1 MARLRFPGRPGYRFD
16 RLGIRYGA
24 DEAKNVSDPALTIVA
39 NIHRGLRA
47 FREIFGESDEEEE
60 FEGFDVRDVKK
71 AEKKLKAALED
82 DETEEE
88 IEMELVDTPIC
99 SGTRFSHARSSLD
112 ELPASERTR
121 GRIKAVVRK
130 SYKELIKQGLTK
142 PSKSHFIKKVKDLSS
157 PVKEAKK
164 VLLQRNS
171 QDGRRLRDSK
181 SPKVQKGLDTSLG
194 KIKIK
199 LSPGGEKGRIVKGV
213 LNKSPHYKERLVK
226 RKVSTQKLSSV
237 SIKRTERNVAKQLL
251 HHAKQ
256 AKKSTFTPAT
266 HRKQF
271 VLPTQSSRSSRV
283 IKPNKRFLEDDSFH
297 IIITKRPKTADQNDV
312 QVATPSDGGD
322 KKVVETS
329 FSSPDKGF
337 SKSIFHTPTK
347 FRPEFPNLSS
357 PPSNLGSGLSSRPG
371 LFEMPLVL
379 EGKRERKPSLK
390 MRMKLTENSEDSTLK
405 KVIEESCKTYSWEA
419 GKSDSS
425 TAAST
430 SASKQPPVSIR
441 SSALFAPPK
450 FGVSAFSSINL
461 SQFRKS
467 GMGNEGQTEM
477 SRWRGSSIL
486 RKAKFQLNM
495 TALNR
500 SKAALA
506 RSLKA
511 QMKKEAKLERKLKRQ
526 RKLGLAPAVP
536 IRITTAMSGS
546 YMDKVERPQLTQDDD
561 EKAASEKMDQSPE
574 IESCEDPIVSQT
586 DVETKKFAARR
597 NKCAV
602 CQDSSLMHGKYY
614 YGVPSCDSCRKFYR
628 GQVTKLKKR
637 KLFCKFEGKCKIT
650 KETKKDCSACRLRKC
665 RRVFP
670 KVEELQPNR
679 ANIASIIVRTSEK
692 SQSTTQTSFSAGP
705 VIKLITQTETSPF
718 FEISK
723 KTDLEASTETIRR
736 ELTPLYDDS
745 KKGETIFRPPDP
757 LVSSSQGDCEKM
769 KEMEDKTSK
778 KSTSTREALKEIFK
792 AKQEKSNKVEKK
804 EEYQN
809 KEALDSQMKHQS
821 SALLTSSPESLGDS
835 PTSEVRGPRI
845 KHVCRNASM
854 VLGKPI
860 AKFPSPKSEIRLS
873 ALPVQEKA
881 KILKKDELEKAEF
894 SDDEQ
899 PLQGIKQKG
908 EDTSVTFIKS
918 PPPPK
923 RVQKPQQQK
932 FRMGKRKVRCKVCKG
947 CLALDCGT
955 CRHCQDKPKFGGP
968 GLLKQACVE
977 RRCENPRYA
986 RAATSA
992 FISVKSGQGKDG
1004 TCDVEAAVDLEQ
1016 KSTTNRTRGGVTS
1029 IHHKT
1034 SLSQTGRG
1042 QEGIMKQPDFPV
1054 PELSFQNVRSGRM
1067 FRAGNEVRRLNFD
1080 LGGQQ
1085 SNVTS
1090 ATREGCAEVL
1100 LPKMTETQGRKEGRL
1115 KDKLGFGRQD
1125 TVTLQPVLSTIRHWR
1140 SGSLEDQHHLVR
1152 ADFMEDYDLEYAWVN
1167 GMSLTMSGPV
1177 CVRSVCYL
1185 CGSSGKHKLIY
1196 CTLCCEPYHEF
1207 CLEDSS
1213 PSKEDLENWCCSRCQ
1228 FCHVCGRQN
1237 NLLQCDKCQNT
1248 YHPECLGPNYPTKP
1262 SKKGIWICSKCVRC
1276 KSCGATTPG
1285 TAWNA
1290 TWTYNFS
1297 LCYECGKLMDK
1308 GNFCPVCHKC
1318 YSDDDWESK
1327 MIQCSSCDSWVHAR
1341 CEGLNDEM
1349 YNILSYLPED
1359 VSYICQVCK
1368 GNQTNELPN
1377 ILQHEFFVRLRDV
1390 IHSLVISKCA
1400 QHLIRIDEK
1409 KEENAQDKKSPQK
1422 NHSSVGNTTSEDC
1435 DVGPDENNSSVMD
1448 TDTLNSENK
1457 ISQNVM
1463 EETDMENTGSDVC
1476 ASDVSS
1482 LLEKVVTSSE
1492 LSCDQTVLPKETTL
1506 TQPTSVISDS
1516 EVNIPGTEPCDSNK
1530 FECCK
1535 KEKHES
1541 NELYSKIESV
1551 CVDED
1556 DKGEDKEI
1564 KFVGKQQG
1572 ENNLKDSDVS
1582 GVNFELCGSD
1592 ILSDTISSCDKTE
1605 LSSDL
1610 MSAASDNTYK
1620 SGCTVNIRSD
1630 LLSVSNEGEHV
1641 CRDVSVINSEGQYV
1655 QEGIVAKASDS
1666 VSVISVAS
1674 REFSSD
1680 LVSDLK
1686 PSKLDSAQSESL
1698 DTDAK
1703 CGQKELLNQESH
1715 KAMDIGEHSSEVS
1728 NCKKSE
1734 KSIHTICTTVSEQTE
1749 NVDIIGTFD
1758 SKQLQLVNSSQ
1769 EKPNIED
1776 LTGRKNEQSEE
1787 NNPISEECGKESENI
1802 SISKARDCKSELI
1815 NMEYALDGHQ
1825 SGLAKVEESRQDMN
1839 SNLET
1844 ELKPLTDLEESDVR
1858 VSTESSKISVEKD
1871 VPNSQAESVHA
1882 SNMQSA
1888 SLKPELSSH
1897 GNQSDCSRP
1906 KSIQVR
1912 FSLEDPVHITKKHP
1926 KDLNQI
1932 KIKLEERKYSTV
1944 EEFSEDIVRV
1954 IMTALANPEEQKQA
1968 RKKAINSVRSIFI
1981 KQMERCFP
1989 WYNVKTSKLWDI
2001 NQSWPDRMLPDAT
2014 LPPYID
2020 HTYAQ
2025 WLEREEPPVSPQP
2038 SPFKRISGT
2047 PMKKL
2052 SSKALLESDEGIESS
2067 SLDMSV
2073 EAGEDVRRCIL
2084 CSMLGDQDHNDA
2096 GRLLYSGQDDW
2107 IHINCALWS
2116 AEVYEDS
2123 NGSLQNVQEAYS
2135 RGKMLK
2141 CDLCQKSGATVGCNT
2156 RGCPANYHFMCA
2168 RGDNCVFQEDKKVF
2182 CKFHHDRVDGD
2193 LVEDNNFAVLR
2204 RVYVSQEN
2212 IRYTKKPW
2220 SRGLNPAEINIIIGS
2235 STVECLG
2242 RLTPLSDQRNYLVP
2256 VDFMSTRIYWST
2268 QDCRRRCVYT
2278 CRVIEIQPEAQ
2289 SPKVIMQ
2296 DIRIVHDESH
2306 PDYVPLSE
2314 LNIPGL
2320 NICPKQFP
2328 LTQKSIEQE
2337 NIIDLTQESVME
2349 VCDLTRN
2356 ETPVVQNHIGNIKF
2370 CKMQE
2375 SITDSSINSNS
2386 SKCLSSK
2393 ASSLS
2398 FDTASLSASWP
2409 LVAQKKVKLQPPID
2423 LSKLSPNTLKC
2434 LNIKDPEKY
2443 LAGSSKESANF
2454 TSKSVPLESAQSEF
2468 DVYNR
2473 LNKVVERL
2481 NEAAARATQRKV
2493 GHSSLPSSRPR
2504 SQNSISS
2511 RSPSVERM
2519 LSSPGD
2525 QPVGFT
2531 PPTLLPRRSKS
2542 EDRSFSTLT
2551 TEANSTIL
2559 NSVTRPRSR
2568 SYEEH
2573 QGYENDKSKTESI
2586 LSEESRAVSAPVLED
2601 IFVKH
2606 IGLSASTESSRSVDS
2621 LQIISDL
2628 DPISEE
2634 TDSVPEF
2641 ESPVSFE
2648 NLLKDLS
2655 GDGTIVVMTEDPNI
2669 SEEEAIQL
2677 AQAFLEQSNS
2687 STEER
2692 ANVEHV
2698 GQEKFQEGL
2707 VQPELET
2714 VNQCRHEQSDSSVTK
2729 DADKEKNHDVNVQ
2742 KVAMETK
2749 YVDSCTQME
2758 VDSSLEVIE
2767 GEALDS
2773 CNIVGTDRIK
2783 KTDKIDDSV
2792 LLKLEDLTVEM
2803 MECDGQSSEA
2813 VFNSGIEQISR
2824 ETREDAA
2831 AMPLSCSTPGQR
2843 LERNIFDTIS
2853 NESVN
2858 FEDSDLTD
2866 VGTSDSFQSLPMNQA
2881 VVSTAPSWLKKFNLL
2896 RDSETL
2902 QQGEMHISGKQAK
2915 EGDNVTGLITKSEGN
2930 DGIMGSSCKSDSS
2943 KLSGASMACIIIE
2956 DNTDEQV
2963 SVSLTTKVSS
2973 VCSQTSQGQKELN
2986 EDCKVLSDSAK
2997 VVVVTSKFE
3006 DSVKQDHDIP
3016 VESRQPDT
3024 VLNLKVRLNERGD
3037 GSNVEKMDD
3046 PNDRPVCMTNDLNDL
3061 MNAVSLPKKELKDI
3075 GVSPRRFTAFVD
3087 TDSFDPSCHVKKLS
3101 GNSAE
3106 KEKQD
3111 CDEMHKYAD
3120 NKIDEEEDKRVHGKG
3135 ENVIVDEVD
3144 GDQLRPDSLLD
3155 SEIGDYGNVR
3165 LYGGGLALGDRSARK
3180 SVFVNHVTNSE
3191 DNLCSEEN
3199 TSQKVTSLST
3209 AQNCDIN
3216 MKGDFTCSETK
3227 TSSQSGNNQDILN
3240 IKEEKCDRKNETV
3253 CNEKYD
3259 KSVPD
3264 TSSSTYDLTNEA
3276 RSETKMALLR
3286 GLGLERSEDVE
3297 KAKKQM
3303 NKTSPFPLKD
3313 YLLKDKLG
3321 NSYKMRQAKVVLSPL
3336 KIYPLRSKT
3345 TQITVGTNPHK
3356 RHLSFYDKTK
3366 DKLVNSGYDD
3376 NEDGEKVKEKGR
3388 SGCDS
3393 DEQELPLHDRIAQK
3407 IKMESLAKSSP
3418 GDQGPF
3424 KCPTCKRMYRT
3435 QESYQNHVKNCDF
3448 EVSTSDEEEEDKD
3461 KEDNPSL
3468 PKFRRSTVF
3477 QRLAMEAE
3485 MRQKSEVVSPSTTGG
3500 ERGQKRKCSG
3510 DNPVHFIESSGYVNT
3525 QFTPERRGRG
3535 RPRKVPHR
3543 SVEVEEKEVE
3553 EPVVKRGRGRPP
3565 KHKDNP
3571 SEEADVKSTE
3581 NKLQAEGQ
3589 EIKVNRGR
3597 GRPRKIQSLDDDS
3610 FGKSRKDNTDTST
3623 CENDSEFIDSKDF
3636 KRKRGRL
3643 SESATSSNSE
3653 SQVLSIEDKSRQ
3665 QDLEESE
3672 FSDNE
3677 VQGEER
3683 DSSEEKDSE
3692 DQDRLEKQEKVKK
3705 GRDSEL
3711 DRKKGLN
3718 TLEEEDI
3725 GTESKSVYPYLDES
3739 LGVFLHSKADKE
3751 RLNKLKMIEASSQE
3765 SSSDPSFIQDDCIK
3779 SAEESSTNVSED
3791 NKPTEDRKDVLI
3803 EVNNSEVQ
3811 NNGHSSEIGTTVKSE
3826 PLPQHFEEPLKQQ
3839 ETNSPSSDT
3848 NNSDGE
3854 SGQAMDCNSSA
3865 ISDGSELRLGTTQE
3879 KDFERSESSDIKKCD
3894 VLDPMIDTSTKEKS
3908 KEQVHMPLSQIPKTV
3923 LELLEKGHRVVLKDP
3938 KDQTSFI
3945 WEKSEK
3951 GLIGR
3956 PFKNEQI
3963 LKCLEKEK
3971 IRDSDVA
3978 LKSVLGKSCA
3988 KLSKGP
3994 EINDNSS
4001 ESQAD
4006 VLPVIQNPANDF
4018 PASVQSVSL
4027 PQNQPITSCV
4037 SSMTIPSPMEI
4048 SREAAVSKDSL
4059 LTSSSVPEQ
4068 IKAQLKSTVVERI
4081 TPTSESM
4088 PTISSQILTSVSS
4101 AVPGGTTVS
4110 QSGPSKTGIQLS
4122 HDLNQKDRKGFAE
4135 LYQEILS
4142 TDYASF
4148 QAQEISQS
4156 KQGLFGQRSDLIGN
4170 PPLAPF
4176 IPTTRAG
4183 SQPVH
4188 SLYQGRIANQLGVQV
4203 NQVIQYPQVSQ
4214 MGIQSN
4220 IYPAQA
4226 NITTAD
4232 SLHGKSAIVQY
4243 SPLNPILNTSFVYS
4257 NHSSVQFGQPQGILP
4272 SNQCNF
4278 TNLQP
4283 NQSQNMSVKAVPI
4296 AASRCNV
4303 TLPLNQISGI
4313 RTIQNPTL
4321 SHPSSNLAMNPP
4333 LASNPGL
4340 TYMGSAILNKGGI
4353 AEKVTIT
4360 PQGLQSMLSSL
4371 RAMQGQVASVAADVQ
4386 PQQQQS
4392 VNRPIVPSVVQIV
4405 VSKGGCL
4412 SSSVVMTT
4420 TAAITTQSQSSK
4432 SVAVSSNGN
4441 VLIPNIISSTNQGS
4455 IQKGMFGNNLFSAQS
4470 SQDLASK
4477 GPMEE
4482 LVAIPT
4488 GDKIVS
4494 SSSTISKVRQSDS
4507 SCGVQSPGR
4516 VLQNTELLQKLKN
4529 IALKQSNQGTGSD
4542 ANPIMPPRT
4551 MSVAIKTSTGE
4562 YVKANINFS
4571 ANLDN
4576 CSLQEIFSQNKMT
4589 SLLNTSVECHT
4600 SVDPKHGYIGSK
4612 VVGGKVPT
4620 ASNQSIGGKYTFNKI
4635 KSLLAR
4641 KLRKPNIL
4649 HKVTKGS
4656 KGRYSIKN
4664 SYLEKNGLIQGHLSE
4679 EFVTPL
4685 SIRSPTGEE
4694 ANKLVPVNKS
4704 VPESSRQRVTL
4715 FNAQK
4720 IFSTEEWELIPNS
4733 RKKRATVK
4741 RHRKSPQK
4749 IRNVSGP
4756 HMSGVLSHPI
4766 IHPQKEG
4773 ALLPQPAV
4781 EEEVIATEFS
4791 SLAEYEERQNQQA
4804 QQVEGTSSN
4813 NGLRLVYEIT
4823 SDDGFSCKADTMED
4837 AWKQVIEKVQDA
4849 RVASRMKTLSYG
4861 GLDVLKLFGLNH
4873 NSVVYLVE
4881 QLYGAQ
4887 HCRKYRFR
4895 YHKHIVPEEEEE
4907 PVQNPTGCAR
4917 SEPFQ
4922 GRKPYDMFSF
4932 LMSKYRQ
4939 MPVEENCKEDVEMI
4953 HKSSRRATSMDLPMA
4968 MRFRKLQEHSREAV
4982 GVYRSKIHGRG
4993 LYCKR
4998 NIDAGE
5004 MVIEYAGEVIRSS
5017 LTDKREK
5024 YYESKGIGCYMFRID
5039 DMEVVDA
5046 TMHGT
5051 AARFINHSCD
5061 PNCYSKVINIDGKK
5075 HIVIFAMRPINRGE
5089 ELTYDYKFPI
5099 EDVKI
5104 PCTCGS
5110 KKCRKYLN

>member
-24 DEAKNVSDPALTIVA
+24 DDAKNVSDPALTIVA

-47 FREIFGESDEEEE
+47 FRELFGESDEEEE
-60 FEGFDVRDVKK
+60 FEGFDVRDVRK

-82 DETEEE
+82 GETSEE
-88 IEMELVDTPIC
+88 IEMELDTPIY

-130 SYKELIKQGLTK
+130 SYKELIKQGLAT
-142 PSKSHFIKKVKDLSS
+142 PSKSHFIKNVKGLGS
-157 PVKEAKK
+157 PVEEAKK
-164 VLLQRNS
+164 VLLPINFQS
-171 QDGRRLRDSK
+171 GRSDAK
-181 SPKVQKGLDTSLG
+181 SPKVQTGIDTSVG

-213 LNKSPHYKERLVK
+213 LNRSSNYKEEVVK
-226 RKVSTQKLSSV
+226 CKVSTQQLSSV

-256 AKKSTFTPAT
+256 AKKPTFTPTA

-283 IKPNKRFLEDDSFH
+283 IKPNKRFFEDDSFH
-297 IIITKRPKTADQNDV
+297 IFVTKRPKTAEQTEV
-312 QVATPSDGGD
+312 QIATPDGGD

-329 FSSPDKGF
+329 FASPDKGF
-337 SKSIFHTPTK
+337 SKSIFQTPTK

-371 LFEMPLVL
+371 LLEMPLVL

-390 MRMKLTENSEDSTLK
+390 MRMKLTENSEDGSLK
-405 KVIEESCKTYSWEA
+405 KVIEESCKISSWDT
-419 GKSDSS
+419 GKSDSP
-425 TAAST
+425 TALSS
-430 SASKQPPVSIR
+430 SATKQPPVSIR
-441 SSALFAPPK
+441 SSTLVAPPK

-461 SQFRKS
+461 SQLRKS
-467 GMGNEGQTEM
+467 GNEGQTDM

-536 IRITTAMSGS
+536 VRITSMSGS
-546 YMDKVERPQLTQDDD
+546 YMDKVERPQLTQDEE
-561 EKAASEKMDQSPE
+561 EKAASEKVEQSPN
-574 IESCEDPIVSQT
+574 IESFEEVAVSQIE
-586 DVETKKFAARR
+586 VETKKFAARR

-602 CQDSSLMHGKYY
+602 CGDISLMRGKYY

-670 KVEELQPNR
+670 KVEELQPKR
-679 ANIASIIVRTSEK
+679 AASISVKTLDK
-692 SQSTTQTSFSAGP
+692 SQSTTQASFSAGP
-705 VIKLITQTETSPF
+705 VIKIVTQAEALPT
-718 FEISK
+718 FENSK
-723 KTDLEASTETIRR
+723 KADLEASTETYRR
-736 ELTPLYDDS
+736 ELTPLNDDS
-745 KKGETIFRPPDP
+745 KKEEIIFHPPDP
-757 LVSSSQGDCEKM
+757 SVSSSQGDCEKF
-769 KEMEDKTSK
+769 KDLEEKLAK
-778 KSTSTREALKEIFK
+778 KSSREALKEILK
-792 AKQEKSNKVEKK
+792 AKQEKSNKIEKNQ
-804 EEYQN
+804 EYQN
-809 KEALDSQMKHQS
+809 KEAQDVQMKHQS
-821 SALLTSSPESLGDS
+821 NALLTSSPESLGDS

-873 ALPVQEKA
+873 ALPMLEKA

-908 EDTSVTFIKS
+908 EDSSVTFIKS

-923 RVQKPQQQK
+923 KVQKPQQQK

-947 CLALDCGT
+947 CIALDCGT

-992 FISVKSGQGKDG
+992 FISVKSGQGQDG
-1004 TCDVEAAVDLEQ
+1004 GCGIESAGDLEQ
-1016 KSTTNRTRGGVTS
+1016 ETTTNRTR
-1029 IHHKT
+1029 
-1034 SLSQTGRG
+1034 LSQTGRG
-1042 QEGIMKQPDFPV
+1042 QEVKANQPDFPV
-1054 PELSFQNVRSGRM
+1054 PELSFQSVRPGRM
-1067 FRAGNEVRRLNFD
+1067 VRAGNEVRRLNFD
-1080 LGGQQ
+1080 AGGLRN
-1085 SNVTS
+1085 NVTS
-1090 ATREGCAEVL
+1090 AAREGCAEVL
-1100 LPKMTETQGRKEGRL
+1100 LPKMVEAQGRKEGRL

-1140 SGSLEDQHHLVR
+1140 SGSSEDQHHLVR

-1308 GNFCPVCHKC
+1308 GNFCPICHKC

-1359 VSYICQVCK
+1359 ISYICQVCK
-1368 GNQTNELPN
+1368 GNRTNELPN
-1377 ILQHEFFVRLRDV
+1377 ILQHEFFVRLKDV

-1409 KEENAQDKKSPQK
+1409 KVENVQDKKSLE
-1422 NHSSVGNTTSEDC
+1422 NTAGNTISEDC
-1435 DVGPDENNSSVMD
+1435 DVGPDENNSSVME
-1448 TDTLNSENK
+1448 TETLNSDK

-1463 EETDMENTGSDVC
+1463 EETNMENTGSIVC
-1476 ASDVSS
+1476 DSNVSS
-1482 LLEKVVTSSE
+1482 SLEKVVTSSE
-1492 LSCDQTVLPKETTL
+1492 LSCDQTVLPKKSTL
-1506 TQPTSVISDS
+1506 TQPTSVISNS
-1516 EVNIPGTEPCDSNK
+1516 EVNIPGAEPCDSSK
-1530 FECCK
+1530 FHCC
-1535 KEKHES
+1535 ENEEHEY
-1541 NELYSKIESV
+1541 NEHNSKIESV
-1551 CVDED
+1551 CIAKNVKGK
-1556 DKGEDKEI
+1556 DKKI
-1564 KFVGKQQG
+1564 KFICKQAG
-1572 ENNLKDSDVS
+1572 ENNSKDVDVS
-1582 GVNFELCGSD
+1582 GVNFESCGSD
-1592 ILSDTISSCDKTE
+1592 IMGDTISSCDKTE
-1605 LSSDL
+1605 LSGDL
-1610 MSAASDNTYK
+1610 ISVVNDNKYK
-1620 SGCTVNIRSD
+1620 SGSTVSIKSSD
-1630 LLSVSNEGEHV
+1630 LQSVSSEEHV
-1641 CRDVSVINSEGQYV
+1641 CRDISVINRERQYV
-1655 QEGIVAKASDS
+1655 QEDIVTKVSDS
-1666 VSVISVAS
+1666 VSVISVPS
-1674 REFSSD
+1674 CEFSSD
-1680 LVSDLK
+1680 SVSDLK
-1686 PSKLDSAQSESL
+1686 PSDLDSAQSESF
-1698 DTDAK
+1698 DTDAN
-1703 CGQKELLNQESH
+1703 CGHKHLLNRESH
-1715 KAMDIGEHSSEVS
+1715 TAMDVEERSEVS
-1728 NCKKSE
+1728 NCKTSMKSVD
-1734 KSIHTICTTVSEQTE
+1734 IVCTTKSEQTE
-1749 NVDIIGTFD
+1749 SVTFD
-1758 SKQLQLVNSSQ
+1758 SKQLFDSFK
-1769 EKPNIED
+1769 EKPNTENR
-1776 LTGRKNEQSEE
+1776 TEQK
-1787 NNPISEECGKESENI
+1787 NPISEVWGEKSEQILN
-1802 SISKARDCKSELI
+1802 SKARDCKSELI
-1815 NMEYALDGHQ
+1815 NMQYDGHQ
-1825 SGLAKVEESRQDMN
+1825 SRIAKVEELKQILN

-1844 ELKPLTDLEESDVR
+1844 ELKSVTDLEESGNTA
-1858 VSTESSKISVEKD
+1858 SMESSNVFIEKD
-1871 VPNSQAESVHA
+1871 VLNSQAESVHA
-1882 SNMQSA
+1882 LNMQSA
-1888 SLKPELSSH
+1888 SVMPESSSH
-1897 GNQSDCSRP
+1897 GSQSDCSRP
-1906 KSIQVR
+1906 KTVQVR
-1912 FSLEDPVHITKKHP
+1912 FSLEDPVHNTKKHP
-1926 KDLNQI
+1926 KDLSQI
-1932 KIKLEERKYSTV
+1932 KMKLEERKYSTV

-1954 IMTALANPEEQKQA
+1954 IMTALSNPEDQKQA

-2014 LPPYID
+2014 IPPCID

-2038 SPFKRISGT
+2038 SPFKRIIGT

-2052 SSKALLESDEGIESS
+2052 SPKALLEAEEGVENSS
-2067 SLDMSV
+2067 MDMSV

-2084 CSMLGDQDHNDA
+2084 CSMIGDQDHNDA
-2096 GRLLYSGQDDW
+2096 GRLLYAGQDDW

-2141 CDLCQKSGATVGCNT
+2141 CDYCQKSGATVGCNT

-2168 RGDNCVFQEDKKVF
+2168 RGDNCVFQDDKKVF
-2182 CKFHHDRVDGD
+2182 CKFHQDRVDGD

-2235 STVECLG
+2235 TTIECLG
-2242 RLTPLSDQRNYLVP
+2242 RLTPLSDQRNYLIP

-2296 DIRIVHDESH
+2296 DIRIVHDKSH
-2306 PDYVPLSE
+2306 PDYIPLSE

-2320 NICPKQFP
+2320 NICPKQP
-2328 LTQKSIEQE
+2328 PPTQKNYEQQ
-2337 NIIDLTQESVME
+2337 NIIDLTHDSIME
-2349 VCDLTRN
+2349 VFDLTKD
-2356 ETPVVQNHIGNIKF
+2356 ETPFVQKHIENIKF
-2370 CKMQE
+2370 CKLQE
-2375 SITDSSINSNS
+2375 NKSADSSTNGNN
-2386 SKCLSSK
+2386 SKCLPSK
-2393 ASSLS
+2393 TNSLS
-2398 FDTASLSASWP
+2398 DDTGSLSASWP
-2409 LVAQKKVKLQPPID
+2409 LISQKKVKPQLPID

-2443 LAGSSKESANF
+2443 LSGSSNKSAEP

-2468 DVYNR
+2468 DIYNR
-2473 LNKVVERL
+2473 LSKVVERL
-2481 NEAAARATQRKV
+2481 NEAAARASQKKV

-2504 SQNSISS
+2504 SQNSVSS

-2542 EDRSFSTLT
+2542 EDRSFPTLT
-2551 TEANSTIL
+2551 TEANPAVLATE
-2559 NSVTRPRSR
+2559 TRPRSR
-2568 SYEEH
+2568 SFEEN
-2573 QGYENDKSKTESI
+2573 QGCKNDSQTESS
-2586 LSEESRAVSAPVLED
+2586 LSEESKHRQVSAPVLEE
-2601 IFVKH
+2601 IFVKQ
-2606 IGLSASTESSRSVDS
+2606 IGLSASTESSRNDGS

-2634 TDSVPEF
+2634 TDSISEVGD
-2641 ESPVSFE
+2641 PVSFE
-2648 NLLKDLS
+2648 NLLKDFS

-2677 AQAFLEQSNS
+2677 AQAFLEQSNL

-2692 ANVEHV
+2692 PDLEHV
-2698 GQEKFQEGL
+2698 GQEKFQEGH
-2707 VQPELET
+2707 VQPELQT
-2714 VNQCRHEQSDSSVTK
+2714 VNHCGNKQSNSDVS
-2729 DADKEKNHDVNVQ
+2729 KEVKQEKIQEVNVQ
-2742 KVAMETK
+2742 KVVMETK
-2749 YVDSCTQME
+2749 NVNSCTQME

-2767 GEALDS
+2767 GQALDS
-2773 CNIVGTDRIK
+2773 CSAVGMDRMK
-2783 KTDKIDDSV
+2783 KMEKSDDSA
-2792 LLKLEDLTVEM
+2792 LLKMEDLSVEM
-2803 MECDGQSSEA
+2803 VQCDGQSCETM
-2813 VFNSGIEQISR
+2813 FKSGMEHIRR
-2824 ETREDAA
+2824 ETKEDAA
-2831 AMPLSCSTPGQR
+2831 AMPLSCSTPAQK
-2843 LERNIFDTIS
+2843 LERNFFEAINDECS
-2853 NESVN
+2853 A
-2858 FEDSDLTD
+2858 FEDSNLANAD
-2866 VGTSDSFQSLPMNQA
+2866 TSDSFQSSPMNQA
-2881 VVSTAPSWLKKFNLL
+2881 VVSTAPSLFKKCNLFG
-2896 RDSETL
+2896 DAETS
-2902 QQGEMHISGKQAK
+2902 QQGEMHISGKAAK
-2915 EGDNVTGLITKSEGN
+2915 EGDNRTGLITNSEGN
-2930 DGIMGSSCKSDSS
+2930 DGIIRSPCKSDSCKS
-2943 KLSGASMACIIIE
+2943 SEANMACIIIE
-2956 DNTDEQV
+2956 DSTEEQV
-2963 SVSLTTKVSS
+2963 SVNLTSKESSICEQMSL
-2973 VCSQTSQGQKELN
+2973 GQKELN
-2986 EDCKVLSDSAK
+2986 EDRKLLSKK
-2997 VVVVTSKFE
+2997 VVVVSSKFE
-3006 DSVKQDHDIP
+3006 DSEKQDHNVP
-3016 VESRQPDT
+3016 VDCGQPDT
-3024 VLNLKVRLNERGD
+3024 VLNLKVKVTERGD
-3037 GSNVEKMDD
+3037 GPNVEKMNDSG
-3046 PNDRPVCMTNDLNDL
+3046 DRPVCITNEVKDL
-3061 MNAVSLPKKELKDI
+3061 MNAVSLPKKEFNA
-3075 GVSPRRFTAFVD
+3075 SESTN
-3087 TDSFDPSCHVKKLS
+3087 SFDPSDHGEKSSLHS
-3101 GNSAE
+3101 SE

-3111 CDEMHKYAD
+3111 CDEIRK
-3120 NKIDEEEDKRVHGKG
+3120 NTQFLIDEEDKRVDSKG

-3144 GDQLRPDSLLD
+3144 GDQLRSDSLSD
-3155 SEIGDYGNVR
+3155 SEIEGYGNVR
-3165 LYGGGLALGDRSARK
+3165 LYGGGLASCDRTSRK
-3180 SVFVNHVTNSE
+3180 SVFVNRVTGSE
-3191 DNLCSEEN
+3191 NNEEN
-3199 TSQKVTSLST
+3199 IPQKINSSSSV
-3209 AQNCDIN
+3209 QNCDIN
-3216 MKGDFTCSETK
+3216 MKGDFTRSEIK
-3227 TSSQSGNNQDILN
+3227 MSVEDKSNKETSSQSENNQDVLN
-3240 IKEEKCDRKNETV
+3240 IKDEKCDSKNEIV
-3253 CNEKYD
+3253 CND
-3259 KSVPD
+3259 KSVPKN
-3264 TSSSTYDLTNEA
+3264 SSSTYDLSTEA

-3303 NKTSPFPLKD
+3303 NKTSPSPLKD

-3321 NSYKMRQAKVVLSPL
+3321 NSFKMRQAKVVLSPL
-3336 KIYPLRSKT
+3336 KIYPLRSKR
-3345 TQITVGTNPHK
+3345 TQFIVGTNPHK
-3356 RHLSFYDKTK
+3356 RHLVFNDKAK
-3366 DKLVNSGYDD
+3366 DKHVNSSSDD
-3376 NEDGEKVKEKGR
+3376 NGDGEKVEEKGR
-3388 SGCDS
+3388 SGCYDV
-3393 DEQELPLHDRIAQK
+3393 EQELPLHDRIAQK
-3407 IKMESLAKSSP
+3407 IKLESLAKSSP
-3418 GDQGPF
+3418 GEQGPF

-3448 EVSTSDEEEEDKD
+3448 EVSTSDEEEDDKD

-3468 PKFRRSTVF
+3468 HKFRRSTVF
-3477 QRLAMEAE
+3477 QRLAIISE
-3485 MRQKSEVVSPSTTGG
+3485 MRQKSEVVSPSTTVVEKGK
-3500 ERGQKRKCSG
+3500 KRKSSG
-3510 DNPVHFIESSGYVNT
+3510 DNPGPFTESSGHVNT
-3525 QFTPERRGRG
+3525 QSTPEKRGRG
-3535 RPRKVPHR
+3535 RPRKFLPR
-3543 SVEVEEKEVE
+3543 SVEIEEKETE

-3571 SEEADVKSTE
+3571 LEDSDVKWTE
-3581 NKLQAEGQ
+3581 NRLQAESP
-3589 EIKVNRGR
+3589 EVKVNRGR
-3597 GRPRKIQSLDDDS
+3597 GRPRKIQSSDDDS
-3610 FGKSRKDNTDTST
+3610 LGKSRTDNPGTSI
-3623 CENDSEFIDSKDF
+3623 CENESEFIDTKEF
-3636 KRKRGRL
+3636 TKKRRRL
-3643 SESATSSNSE
+3643 HEGAASSNNE
-3653 SQVLSIEDKSRQ
+3653 SQVQSIEDKSRK

-3672 FSDNE
+3672 FSDSE
-3677 VQGEER
+3677 VHDMER
-3683 DSSEEKDSE
+3683 DSSEDKDSE
-3692 DQDRLEKQEKVKK
+3692 CKDGLEMQEKVEE

-3711 DRKKGLN
+3711 GEMKDLN
-3718 TLEEEDI
+3718 TLEEEDFSS
-3725 GTESKSVYPYLDES
+3725 ESKSVYPYLDET

-3751 RLNKLKMIEASSQE
+3751 RLIKLKMTQCQE
-3765 SSSDPSFIQDDCIK
+3765 SSSGNHSFIASDCNPEDCAK
-3779 SAEESSTNVSED
+3779 PAEESGMNVSEED
-3791 NKPTEDRKDVLI
+3791 KPNDESLEQNRKDVL
-3803 EVNNSEVQ
+3803 VDGQ
-3811 NNGHSSEIGTTVKSE
+3811 NNGQSSEMGTTVKRE
-3826 PLPQHFEEPLKQQ
+3826 TPPQHSEEPIKQQ
-3839 ETNSPSSDT
+3839 ETESPISAT
-3848 NNSDGE
+3848 NDAGGE
-3854 SGQAMDCNSSA
+3854 TGQAMDGNSST
-3865 ISDGSELRLGTTQE
+3865 ISDGSELRIDATQE
-3879 KDFERSESSDIKKCD
+3879 KELGKNKFSDIKKGAVCD
-3894 VLDPMIDTSTKEKS
+3894 PIMETSSKEKS
-3908 KEQVHMPLSQIPKTV
+3908 KDSFQMPLSQIPKTV
-3923 LELLEKGHRVVLKDP
+3923 LELLDKGHRVVLKDP

-3951 GLIGR
+3951 RLIGR

-3963 LKCLEKEK
+3963 LKCLENDKRK
-3971 IRDSDVA
+3971 DSDVA
-3978 LKSVLGKSCA
+3978 LKSLWRKSCA
-3988 KLSKGP
+3988 KLSKSP
-3994 EINDNSS
+3994 EISDNSP

-4006 VLPVIQNPANDF
+4006 ILQI
-4018 PASVQSVSL
+4018 PASVQSVSF
-4027 PQNQPITSCV
+4027 PQNQPVTSCV
-4037 SSMTIPSPMEI
+4037 SSPMEI
-4048 SREAAVSKDSL
+4048 SREAAVRKDSL
-4059 LTSSSVPEQ
+4059 LTSSSVPEP
-4068 IKAQLKSTVVERI
+4068 IKTQLKSTVVERI
-4081 TPTSESM
+4081 STPTSDSM
-4088 PTISSQILTSVSS
+4088 STISSQILASVISS
-4101 AVPGGTTVS
+4101 MPGGTTLS
-4110 QSGPSKTGIQLS
+4110 QSNPSKTGIQVS
-4122 HDLNQKDRKGFAE
+4122 QELNQKGRKGFAE

-4148 QAQEISQS
+4148 QGQEIGQTQ
-4156 KQGLFGQRSDLIGN
+4156 QGLHGHQSDLIGS

-4176 IPTTRAG
+4176 IPTTQAG

-4188 SLYQGRIANQLGVQV
+4188 SLYRGRITNQLGIQA
-4203 NQVIQYPQVSQ
+4203 NQVIQYPQVTQ
-4214 MGIQSN
+4214 MGIPSN
-4220 IYPAQA
+4220 IYPAQT
-4226 NITTAD
+4226 NLTTAEGLQGR
-4232 SLHGKSAIVQY
+4232 STIVQY
-4243 SPLNPILNTSFVYS
+4243 SPLNPILNPNFVYS
-4257 NHSSVQFGQPQGILP
+4257 NHSGVQFGQPPAILP

-4278 TNLQP
+4278 LNLQL
-4283 NQSQNMSVKAVPI
+4283 NQPQNISIKPVPI
-4296 AASRCNV
+4296 SVSRCSV
-4303 TLPLNQISGI
+4303 TNPLNPISGMG
-4313 RTIQNPTL
+4313 TMLNPTRSHL
-4321 SHPSSNLAMNPP
+4321 SPNLAMNPP
-4333 LASNPGL
+4333 LVSNPGL
-4340 TYMGSAILNKGGI
+4340 TYMGSAILNKGI

-4371 RAMQGQVASVAADVQ
+4371 RAMQGQATSAAADVQ
-4386 PQQQQS
+4386 LQQQQS

-4405 VSKGGCL
+4405 VTKGGSL

-4420 TAAITTQSQSSK
+4420 TATIATQSSK
-4432 SVAVSSNGN
+4432 PFSVSSNGN

-4455 IQKGMFGNNLFSAQS
+4455 MQKGSFGNNLVSAQS
-4470 SQDLASK
+4470 SQDLASRV
-4477 GPMEE
+4477 PTEE
-4482 LVAIPT
+4482 LIAIPS
-4488 GDKIVS
+4488 GENVVS
-4494 SSSTISKVRQSDS
+4494 CSSTISKERQSDS
-4507 SCGVQSPGR
+4507 SSGIHSGK

-4529 IALKQSNQGTGSD
+4529 IALKQSKQVIGSD
-4542 ANPIMPPRT
+4542 TNPNMTQRT

-4562 YVKANINFS
+4562 YVKANFNFGAKIDKS
-4571 ANLDN
+4571 
-4576 CSLQEIFSQNKMT
+4576 SLQEILSQNKLT
-4589 SLLNTSVECHT
+4589 SLLNANVESHSSTDLKPGCT
-4600 SVDPKHGYIGSK
+4600 VSK
-4612 VVGGKVPT
+4612 IGGKVLS
-4620 ASNQSIGGKYTFNKI
+4620 ASNQSTSGKYTFNKI
-4635 KSLLAR
+4635 KALLSK

-4649 HKVTKGS
+4649 HKVS
-4656 KGRYSIKN
+4656 KVSRGRYGVKN
-4664 SYLEKNGLIQGHLSE
+4664 SYLEKNGLIQGQLSE
-4679 EFVTPL
+4679 DFVTPL
-4685 SIRSPTGEE
+4685 SIRSHTGEE
-4694 ANKLVPVNKS
+4694 ANKLVNKS
-4704 VPESSRQRVTL
+4704 MPDSNRQRVTQ
-4715 FNAQK
+4715 FNAQ
-4720 IFSTEEWELIPNS
+4720 EWDLTSNK

-4756 HMSGVLSHPI
+4756 HMSGVISHPI

-4791 SLAEYEERQNQQA
+4791 SLAEYEERQNRQA
-4804 QQVEGTSSN
+4804 QQLDGTSSN

-4823 SDDGFSCKADTMED
+4823 SDDGFSCKANTMED
-4837 AWKQVIEKVQDA
+4837 AWKQVLEKVQDA
-4849 RVASRMKTLSYG
+4849 RIASRMKSLSYG

-4895 YHKHIVPEEEEE
+4895 YHKHLVPEEEEE
-4907 PVQNPTGCAR
+4907 PIQNPTGCAR

-4998 NIDAGE
+4998 HIDAGE